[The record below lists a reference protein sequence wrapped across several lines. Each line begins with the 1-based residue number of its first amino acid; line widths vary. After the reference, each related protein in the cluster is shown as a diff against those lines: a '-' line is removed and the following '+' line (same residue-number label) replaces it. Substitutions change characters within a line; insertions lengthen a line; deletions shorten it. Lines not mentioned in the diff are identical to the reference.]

1 MFNDITQNY
10 KDHIMVNYFCI
21 IIGGGIG
28 ALLRY
33 LSSNF
38 INSSFS
44 IKFPIGTLFVNC
56 IGSLIIGFLINFFDI
71 FNINIKI
78 RLFLITGFLGGY
90 TTFSTYSLE
99 TIQYFINGNIKQAL
113 LNILLNNILCMTFVF
128 IGIWINKIISK

>member
-21 IIGGGIG
+21 IFGGGIG